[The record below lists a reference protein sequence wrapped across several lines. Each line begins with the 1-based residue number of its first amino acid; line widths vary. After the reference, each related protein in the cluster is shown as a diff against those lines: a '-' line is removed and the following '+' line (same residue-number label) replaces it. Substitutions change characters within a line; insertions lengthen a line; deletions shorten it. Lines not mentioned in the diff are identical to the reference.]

1 MTKREQ
7 TLLAGVLGIVG
18 LWGAWSGWQRFQDAQ
33 SERQSRLDTARQAVA
48 DAQLEQSKAQATLR
62 QLETWQAESLPTD
75 IDQAQSEYRAWLIA
89 QGEATG
95 LTLDDVKL
103 AGSQSRGEAY
113 TAISYSAEAQG
124 DLTQLTK
131 FLHRFYSAGA
141 LHKLTKLQITPLA
154 GGQQLK
160 AALGIEALSV
170 RGATRGEGMPEAV
183 PLASGDEAKYV
194 SELSSR
200 NLFAKYVPPAPPKPP
215 EPKVVRKAPPPPP
228 KFDDAEHAYL
238 TGIVQDQAWIHIRT
252 RDETL
257 RLKAGDKLKVG
268 LLEGD
273 IVSVDQRAI
282 TYRTSEGTFS
292 VSLGQPIR
300 PGAAISKGAG
310 ASDAG

>member
-7 TLLAGVLGIVG
+7 TLLAGVVGIVG
-18 LWGAWSGWQRFQDAQ
+18 LWGVWSGWQRFQDAQ
-33 SERQSRLDTARQAVA
+33 SDRQARLENARQAVA

-62 QLETWQAESLPTD
+62 QLEAWQAESLPTD

-89 QGEATG
+89 QGEAAG
-95 LTLDDVKL
+95 LQLDDVKL
-103 AGSQSRGEAY
+103 AGSQSRGDAY
-113 TAISYSAEAQG
+113 SAISYTAEAQG
-124 DLTQLTK
+124 DLSQLAK

-141 LHKLTKLQITPLA
+141 LHKLTKLQITRL
-154 GGQQLK
+154 GGSQQIK
-160 AALGIEALSV
+160 ASLGIEALSV
-170 RGATRGEGMPEAV
+170 RGATRDAGMPEVV

-194 SELSSR
+194 GDLSSR

-215 EPKVVRKAPPPPP
+215 EPKVVKKDPPPPP

-238 TGIVQDQAWIHIRT
+238 TGIVQDQAWIHVRT
-252 RDETL
+252 KDETL
-257 RLKAGDKLKVG
+257 RLKAGDKLQVG

-273 IVSVDQRAI
+273 IVSVEQRAI
-282 TYRTSEGTFS
+282 TYKTSEGTFS

-300 PGAAISKGAG
+300 PGAAIAKG